1 MRLFSTELKR
11 GFPTLVREAL
21 GVGHDPSQQ
30 RKIRGRGFSL
40 AELLVAIA
48 TLGTIIGV
56 AVPAYRD
63 YLEKANIAK
72 AVTDVRTLEKGIT
85 AYETDTGDFPNSLA
99 DIGQGSVPDPWG
111 NPYQYLKISSAKN
124 RGALRKDRFLV
135 PLNSDYDLY
144 SKGRDGKSQAPLT
157 ARDSWDDVIRANDG
171 GYVGLAS
178 DY

>member
-1 MRLFSTELKR
+1 M
-11 GFPTLVREAL
+11 REARRTEY
-21 GVGHDPSQQ
+21 HPSQR

-40 AELLVAIA
+40 AELLLVIA

-63 YLEKANIAK
+63 YLEKAKMTK
-72 AVTDVRTLEKGIT
+72 AVTDIRTLEKGIQL
-85 AYETDTGDFPNSLA
+85 YEDDTGALPNSLS
-99 DIGQGSVPDPWG
+99 DIGQASLPDPWG
-111 NPYQYLKISSAKN
+111 NPYVYLNISDAAN
-124 RGALRKDRFLV
+124 RGAMRKDRFLV

-144 SKGRDGKSQAPLT
+144 SKGPDGRSRPPLT
-157 ARDSWDDVIRANDG
+157 ARDSWDDIIRANDG